1 MNIVVC
7 LKISPDP
14 EDLEIGNDGSVS
26 AAHAEWKIGG
36 FDLPALEA
44 GVRLAEMH
52 GGRVIA
58 LSIGPPPINQSKV
71 RKDIL
76 SRGAE
81 ELVLVVDE
89 ALQDVSTAE
98 TARVLA
104 AAIGKIEDVQLVL
117 FGEGSADLYF
127 QQTGVQVG
135 ERLGWVSLN
144 AVRDV
149 QWVEEGNL
157 LVQRVLEQEIQV
169 FEVPLPAALSV
180 TSDICEPRL
189 ASMREI
195 LRASKKPVVEWS
207 LADVGVENLSAS
219 VEILAVQAPP
229 RAARKGLILNGSVEE
244 AVGSLVIA
252 LKKEGV
258 L

>member
-7 LKISPDP
+7 LKIVPDP
-14 EDLEIGNDGSVS
+14 EDLEIGSDGSVS
-26 AAHAEWKIGG
+26 TAHAEWMVGG

-52 GGRVIA
+52 GGKVTA
-58 LSIGPPPINQSKV
+58 LSVGSSAIIPSKV

-76 SRGAE
+76 SRGAD
-81 ELVLVVDE
+81 ELVLVIDDT
-89 ALQDVSTAE
+89 LRDVSTAE
-98 TARVLA
+98 TAQVIT
-104 AAIGKIEDVQLVL
+104 AAIRKMEDVQLVL

-149 QWVEEGNL
+149 RLTERGKLQIERLLEEE
-157 LVQRVLEQEIQV
+157 VQVLEV
-169 FEVPLPAALSV
+169 ALPAALSV

-195 LRASKKPVVEWS
+195 LRASKKPVFEWS
-207 LADVGVENLSAS
+207 LADVGIGNVSPS
-219 VEILAVQAPP
+219 VEILKVMAPQ
-229 RAARKGLILNGSVEE
+229 RASRKGEILNGSVEE
-244 AVGSLVIA
+244 AVSALVNV
-252 LKKEGV
+252 LRKEGV